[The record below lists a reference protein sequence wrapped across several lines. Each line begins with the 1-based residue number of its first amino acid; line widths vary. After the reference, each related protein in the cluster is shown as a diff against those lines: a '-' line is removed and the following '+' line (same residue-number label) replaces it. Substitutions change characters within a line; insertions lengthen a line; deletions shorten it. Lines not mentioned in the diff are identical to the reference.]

1 MSSVW
6 LLCAA
11 RSNVRELTEEVE
23 RRCPRAQLMRMGCEQ
38 GISDVARVLLQV
50 AVGAAVS
57 FDEPATAQRVVR
69 ELVGA
74 GWSAPIVVLVARKD
88 AEAAAHLFAAGATE
102 VITAEGAACDSPIS
116 RAETK
121 DCPKDAGVAASPAGT
136 HEEVEV
142 HPAEADEL
150 GDVPEWQID
159 RFAADLE
166 EPPWVEPHG
175 VTGPFPESG
184 DRVSRAREVDEASHS
199 VAAPMTVP
207 AFAKMAVGDELSEE
221 GAMGPDSVDG
231 KQARERE
238 VVSSAHTGTVL
249 EEKIA
254 DPVSISSGGA
264 PLVAVISGRGGVGK
278 TTLTAAMA
286 FAAASMGLRAA
297 VLDLDLM
304 FGNMYDMVGVDEPN
318 DLASLAVEDPDFKG
332 IEAGAEATAMR
343 VAPGVTLWGPALLPE
358 RAELL
363 SGPVE
368 RLIGL
373 LRQEADIIFADTST
387 FWSDGV
393 ACAVAQCDR
402 CIVVG
407 QAGCASS
414 AVRAIELA
422 SRIGV
427 AKTKMTSVFNRFGRA
442 GNQEEQALRFEM
454 AISLRSRMRVSEGG
468 DALEQMQAFGRLGEF
483 VAQESAF
490 SRDVTELVRC
500 VAKEL
505 GCDIGAWEQAYQAR
519 TQQANGRA
527 RRRFLRKKQRGEK
540 S

>member
-11 RSNVRELTEEVE
+11 ESNVRQLTDEIE
-23 RRCPRAQLMRMGCEQ
+23 RRCPHVQLMRMGCEQ
-38 GISDVARVLLQV
+38 GVSDVARVLSQV

-57 FDEPATAQRVVR
+57 FDETATAERVVR
-69 ELVGA
+69 ELA
-74 GWSAPIVVLVARKD
+74 ATGWCAPIVVLIARKD
-88 AEAAAHLFAAGATE
+88 AGAAACLFAAGATE
-102 VITAEGAACDSPIS
+102 VIAAEGAVCNPSIS

-121 DCPKDAGVAASPAGT
+121 DCPEDAGAAASPAGT
-136 HEEVEV
+136 HEEAYL
-142 HPAEADEL
+142 AEMDDL
-150 GDVPEWQID
+150 DDVPEWQID

-166 EPPWVEPHG
+166 EPLWVEPHG
-175 VTGPFPESG
+175 ASGPFPESG
-184 DRVSRAREVDEASHS
+184 DMASHAREVDEASHS
-199 VAAPMTVP
+199 VATPMAVP
-207 AFAKMAVGDELSEE
+207 AFAKMTVGDELPEE
-221 GAMGPDSVDG
+221 GTMGPDSVDG
-231 KQARERE
+231 KQACERE

-254 DPVSISSGGA
+254 APVSISSGGA

-387 FWSDGV
+387 FWGDGV

-468 DALEQMQAFGRLGEF
+468 NALEQMQAFGRLGEF

-519 TQQANGRA
+519 TQQANGRG

>member
-11 RSNVRELTEEVE
+11 GSNVRQLTDEIEH
-23 RRCPRAQLMRMGCEQ
+23 RCPRAQLMRMGCEQ
-38 GISDVARVLLQV
+38 GVSDVARVLSQV

-57 FDEPATAQRVVR
+57 FDEAATAERVVR
-69 ELVGA
+69 ELADA
-74 GWSAPIVVLVARKD
+74 GWCAPIVVLIARKD
-88 AEAAAHLFAAGATE
+88 AGAAACLFAAGATE
-102 VITAEGAACDSPIS
+102 VIAAEGAACNPPIS

-121 DCPKDAGVAASPAGT
+121 DCPEDAGAAASPAGT
-136 HEEVEV
+136 HEEAYLAEV
-142 HPAEADEL
+142 DDL
-150 GDVPEWQID
+150 DDVPEWQID
-159 RFAADLE
+159 RFAANLE

-175 VTGPFPESG
+175 ATGPSPGREDMAS
-184 DRVSRAREVDEASHS
+184 RVCEVEELSDGVSTSTAL
-199 VAAPMTVP
+199 P
-207 AFAKMAVGDELSEE
+207 AFAKMAMEDALPGKGAIGSGSIGDKGEAS
-221 GAMGPDSVDG
+221 G
-231 KQARERE
+231 RETMAT
-238 VVSSAHTGTVL
+238 AHTGTVL

-254 DPVSISSGGA
+254 SPISASSGGA

-318 DLASLAVEDPDFKG
+318 DLASLAVEGADFEG

-363 SGPVE
+363 SGPIE
-368 RLIGL
+368 QLIGL

-387 FWSDGV
+387 FWGDGV

-414 AVRAIELA
+414 AIRAIELA

-454 AISLRSRMRVSEGG
+454 AVSLRSRMRVAEGG

-505 GCDIGAWEQAYQAR
+505 GCDIGAWEQAYQVRA
-519 TQQANGRA
+519 QQVSGRG
-527 RRRFLRKKQRGEK
+527 RRRFLRKRQRGEK
-540 S
+540 P

>member
-102 VITAEGAACDSPIS
+102 VIAAEGAACDSPIS

-121 DCPKDAGVAASPAGT
+121 DCPKDAEVAASPAGT

-142 HPAEADEL
+142 HSAEADEL

-184 DRVSRAREVDEASHS
+184 DRVSRAREVDEASHG

-231 KQARERE
+231 KQNRERE

-254 DPVSISSGGA
+254 APVSISSGGA

-387 FWSDGV
+387 FWGDGV

-454 AISLRSRMRVSEGG
+454 AISLRSRIRVSEGG

-519 TQQANGRA
+519 TQQANGRG

>member
-1 MSSVW
+1 M
-6 LLCAA
+6 
-11 RSNVRELTEEVE
+11 
-23 RRCPRAQLMRMGCEQ
+23 
-38 GISDVARVLLQV
+38 
-50 AVGAAVS
+50 
-57 FDEPATAQRVVR
+57 R

-102 VITAEGAACDSPIS
+102 VIAAEGAACDSPIS

-184 DRVSRAREVDEASHS
+184 DRVSPAREVDEASHS
-199 VAAPMTVP
+199 VAAP
-207 AFAKMAVGDELSEE
+207 AFAKMAVGDELPEE
-221 GAMGPDSVDG
+221 EAMGPDSLDG

-254 DPVSISSGGA
+254 APVSISSGGA

-304 FGNMYDMVGVDEPN
+304 FGNMYD
-318 DLASLAVEDPDFKG
+318 LSL
-332 IEAGAEATAMR
+332 IH
-343 VAPGVTLWGPALLPE
+343 
-358 RAELL
+358 
-363 SGPVE
+363 
-368 RLIGL
+368 I
-373 LRQEADIIFADTST
+373 
-387 FWSDGV
+387 
-393 ACAVAQCDR
+393 
-402 CIVVG
+402 
-407 QAGCASS
+407 
-414 AVRAIELA
+414 
-422 SRIGV
+422 
-427 AKTKMTSVFNRFGRA
+427 
-442 GNQEEQALRFEM
+442 
-454 AISLRSRMRVSEGG
+454 
-468 DALEQMQAFGRLGEF
+468 
-483 VAQESAF
+483 
-490 SRDVTELVRC
+490 
-500 VAKEL
+500 
-505 GCDIGAWEQAYQAR
+505 
-519 TQQANGRA
+519 
-527 RRRFLRKKQRGEK
+527 
-540 S
+540 

>member
-38 GISDVARVLLQV
+38 GISDVARVLSQV

-57 FDEPATAQRVVR
+57 FDEPATAQRAVR

-88 AEAAAHLFAAGATE
+88 AEAAADLFAAGATE
-102 VITAEGAACDSPIS
+102 VIAAEGAACDSPIS

-121 DCPKDAGVAASPAGT
+121 DCPKDAEVAA
-136 HEEVEV
+136 
-142 HPAEADEL
+142 
-150 GDVPEWQID
+150 
-159 RFAADLE
+159 
-166 EPPWVEPHG
+166 
-175 VTGPFPESG
+175 
-184 DRVSRAREVDEASHS
+184 SRAREVDGASHS
-199 VAAPMTVP
+199 VATPMAVP
-207 AFAKMAVGDELSEE
+207 AFAKMAVGDELPEE

-231 KQARERE
+231 KQACERK
-238 VVSSAHTGTVL
+238 VASSAHMGTVL

-254 DPVSISSGGA
+254 APVSISSGGA

-387 FWSDGV
+387 FWGDGV

-519 TQQANGRA
+519 TQQANGRG

>member
-11 RSNVRELTEEVE
+11 GSKVRQLTDEIE
-23 RRCPRAQLMRMGCEQ
+23 RRCPHAQLMRMGCEQ
-38 GISDVARVLLQV
+38 GVSDVARVLSQV

-57 FDEPATAQRVVR
+57 FDEAATAERVVR
-69 ELVGA
+69 ELADA
-74 GWSAPIVVLVARKD
+74 GWCAPIVVLIARKD
-88 AEAAAHLFAAGATE
+88 AGAAACLFAAGATE
-102 VITAEGAACDSPIS
+102 VIAAEGAACNPPIS

-121 DCPKDAGVAASPAGT
+121 DCPEDAGAAASPAGT
-136 HEEVEV
+136 HEEAYLAEV
-142 HPAEADEL
+142 DDL
-150 GDVPEWQID
+150 DDVPEWQID

-175 VTGPFPESG
+175 AVESLPKSE
-184 DRVSRAREVDEASHS
+184 DVATPVREVEGSSDG
-199 VAAPMTVP
+199 VATSMTLP
-207 AFAKMAVGDELSEE
+207 AFAKMAMEDALPGKGAIGSGSIGDKGEAS
-221 GAMGPDSVDG
+221 G
-231 KQARERE
+231 RETMAT
-238 VVSSAHTGTVL
+238 AHTGTVL

-254 DPVSISSGGA
+254 SPISASSGGA

-318 DLASLAVEDPDFKG
+318 DLASLAVEGADFEG

-363 SGPVE
+363 SGPIE
-368 RLIGL
+368 QLIGL

-387 FWSDGV
+387 FWGDGV

-407 QAGCASS
+407 QTGCASS
-414 AVRAIELA
+414 AIRAIELA

-427 AKTKMTSVFNRFGRA
+427 AKTKMTSAFNRFGRA

-454 AISLRSRMRVSEGG
+454 AVSLRSRMRVAEGG

-483 VAQESAF
+483 VAQDSAF

-505 GCDIGAWEQAYQAR
+505 GCDIGAWEQAYQVRA
-519 TQQANGRA
+519 QQVGGRG
-527 RRRFLRKKQRGEK
+527 RRRFLRKRQRGEK

>member
-1 MSSVW
+1 MSSIW

-11 RSNVRELTEEVE
+11 GSNARQLTDEIE
-23 RRCPRAQLMRMGCEQ
+23 RRCPGAQLMRMGYEQ
-38 GISDVARVLLQV
+38 SVSDVARVLSQV
-50 AVGAAVS
+50 AAGAAVS
-57 FDEPATAQRVVR
+57 FGEALTSEHVVR

-74 GWSAPIVVLVARKD
+74 GWIAPIMVLIARKD
-88 AEAAAHLFAAGATE
+88 AGAAARLFAAGATE
-102 VITAEGAACDSPIS
+102 VIAAEGAACDSPIS
-116 RAETK
+116 RAEAK
-121 DCPKDAGVAASPAGT
+121 DCPEDTGAAAFPAGI
-136 HEEVEV
+136 HEEACL
-142 HPAEADEL
+142 AEADDLE
-150 GDVPEWQID
+150 DVPEWQID

-175 VTGPFPESG
+175 SAGPLPES
-184 DRVSRAREVDEASHS
+184 EA
-199 VAAPMTVP
+199 AAPRACEADEPSGGAAVSMSVP
-207 AFAKMAVGDELSEE
+207 AFEKMTIGDALPKMEASGPDPVDNEE
-221 GAMGPDSVDG
+221 DSKRGAMP
-231 KQARERE
+231 A
-238 VVSSAHTGTVL
+238 AHGATVL

-254 DPVSISSGGA
+254 SPVFTSSGGA

-286 FAAASMGLRAA
+286 FVAASMGLRAA

-318 DLASLAVEDPDFKG
+318 DLASLAVGDGSLEG

-343 VAPGVTLWGPALLPE
+343 VAPGVTLWGPSLLPE

-363 SGPVE
+363 SGSLE
-368 RLIGL
+368 QLIVL

-387 FWSDGV
+387 FWGDAV

-407 QAGCASS
+407 QVGCASS
-414 AVRAIELA
+414 ATRAIELA

-427 AKTKMTSVFNRFGRA
+427 AKTKMTSVFNRFGRV

-454 AISLRSRMRVSEGG
+454 AVSLRSRARVAEGG
-468 DALEQMQAFGRLGEF
+468 DALGQMQAFGRLGEF

-505 GCDIGAWEQAYQAR
+505 GCDIGAWEQAYQAQA
-519 TQQANGRA
+519 QQANGHGH
-527 RRRFLRKKQRGEK
+527 RRFLRKRQRGEK
-540 S
+540 P

>member
-1 MSSVW
+1 MESLPKSEDV
-6 LLCAA
+6 ATP
-11 RSNVRELTEEVE
+11 VREVE
-23 RRCPRAQLMRMGCEQ
+23 GS
-38 GISDVARVLLQV
+38 SD
-50 AVGAAVS
+50 
-57 FDEPATAQRVVR
+57 
-69 ELVGA
+69 
-74 GWSAPIVVLVARKD
+74 
-88 AEAAAHLFAAGATE
+88 
-102 VITAEGAACDSPIS
+102 
-116 RAETK
+116 
-121 DCPKDAGVAASPAGT
+121 GVATS
-136 HEEVEV
+136 
-142 HPAEADEL
+142 
-150 GDVPEWQID
+150 
-159 RFAADLE
+159 
-166 EPPWVEPHG
+166 
-175 VTGPFPESG
+175 
-184 DRVSRAREVDEASHS
+184 
-199 VAAPMTVP
+199 MTLP
-207 AFAKMAVGDELSEE
+207 AFAKMAMEDALPGKGAIGSGSIGDKGEAS
-221 GAMGPDSVDG
+221 G
-231 KQARERE
+231 RETMAT
-238 VVSSAHTGTVL
+238 AHTGTVL

-254 DPVSISSGGA
+254 SPISASSGGA

-318 DLASLAVEDPDFKG
+318 DLASLAVEGADFEG

-363 SGPVE
+363 SGPIE
-368 RLIGL
+368 QLIGL

-387 FWSDGV
+387 FWGDGV

-414 AVRAIELA
+414 AIRAIELA

-454 AISLRSRMRVSEGG
+454 AVSLRSRMRVAEGG
-468 DALEQMQAFGRLGEF
+468 DAMEQMQAFGRLGEF
-483 VAQESAF
+483 VAQDSAF

-500 VAKEL
+500 VAR
-505 GCDIGAWEQAYQAR
+505 EQAYQVRA
-519 TQQANGRA
+519 QQVGGRG
-527 RRRFLRKKQRGEK
+527 RRRFLRKRQRGEK

>member
-11 RSNVRELTEEVE
+11 GSNVRQLTDEIE
-23 RRCPRAQLMRMGCEQ
+23 RRCPHAQLMRMGCEQ
-38 GISDVARVLLQV
+38 GVSDVARVLSQV
-50 AVGAAVS
+50 AVGAAIS
-57 FDEPATAQRVVR
+57 FDEAATAERVVR
-69 ELVGA
+69 ELADA
-74 GWSAPIVVLVARKD
+74 GWCTPIVVLIARKD
-88 AEAAAHLFAAGATE
+88 AGAAARLFAAGATE
-102 VITAEGAACDSPIS
+102 VIAAEGAACNPPIS

-121 DCPKDAGVAASPAGT
+121 DCPEDAGAAASPAGT
-136 HEEVEV
+136 HEEAYL
-142 HPAEADEL
+142 AEMDDL
-150 GDVPEWQID
+150 DDVPEWQID

-175 VTGPFPESG
+175 VAGPLPGREDMAS
-184 DRVSRAREVDEASHS
+184 RVCEAEEPSDGVS
-199 VAAPMTVP
+199 TSTALP
-207 AFAKMAVGDELSEE
+207 AFAKMAMEDALPGK
-221 GAMGPDSVDG
+221 GAIGSGSIGG
-231 KQARERE
+231 KGEASGRETMAT
-238 VVSSAHTGTVL
+238 AHTGTVL

-254 DPVSISSGGA
+254 SPISASSGGA

-318 DLASLAVEDPDFKG
+318 DLASLAVEGADFEG

-363 SGPVE
+363 SGPIE
-368 RLIGL
+368 QLIGL

-387 FWSDGV
+387 FWGDGV

-414 AVRAIELA
+414 AIRAIELA

-454 AISLRSRMRVSEGG
+454 AVSLRSRMRVAEGG

-505 GCDIGAWEQAYQAR
+505 GCDIGAWEQAYQVRA
-519 TQQANGRA
+519 QQVSGRG
-527 RRRFLRKKQRGEK
+527 RRRFLRKRQRGEK
-540 S
+540 P

>member
-11 RSNVRELTEEVE
+11 GSNVRQLTDEIEH
-23 RRCPRAQLMRMGCEQ
+23 RCPRAQLMRMGCEQ
-38 GISDVARVLLQV
+38 GVSDVARVLSQV

-57 FDEPATAQRVVR
+57 FDEAATAERVVR
-69 ELVGA
+69 ELADA
-74 GWSAPIVVLVARKD
+74 GWCAPIVVLIARKD
-88 AEAAAHLFAAGATE
+88 AGAAACLFAAGATE
-102 VITAEGAACDSPIS
+102 VIAAEGAACNPPIS

-121 DCPKDAGVAASPAGT
+121 DCPEDAGAAASPAGT
-136 HEEVEV
+136 HEEAYLAEV
-142 HPAEADEL
+142 DDL
-150 GDVPEWQID
+150 DDVPEWQID

-175 VTGPFPESG
+175 AVGSLPKSKDVATP
-184 DRVSRAREVDEASHS
+184 VREVEGFSDG
-199 VAAPMTVP
+199 VATSMTLP
-207 AFAKMAVGDELSEE
+207 AFAKMAMEDALPGKGAIGSGSIGGKEE
-221 GAMGPDSVDG
+221 ASG
-231 KQARERE
+231 RETMAT
-238 VVSSAHTGTVL
+238 AHMSTVL

-254 DPVSISSGGA
+254 SPISASSGGV

-318 DLASLAVEDPDFKG
+318 DLASLAVEGADFEG

-363 SGPVE
+363 SGPIE
-368 RLIGL
+368 QLIGL

-387 FWSDGV
+387 FWGDGV

-414 AVRAIELA
+414 AIRAIELA

-454 AISLRSRMRVSEGG
+454 AVSLRSRMRVAEGG

-505 GCDIGAWEQAYQAR
+505 GCDIGAWEQAYQVRA
-519 TQQANGRA
+519 QQVSGRG
-527 RRRFLRKKQRGEK
+527 RRRFLRKRQRGEK
-540 S
+540 P

>member
-1 MSSVW
+1 M
-6 LLCAA
+6 
-11 RSNVRELTEEVE
+11 
-23 RRCPRAQLMRMGCEQ
+23 
-38 GISDVARVLLQV
+38 
-50 AVGAAVS
+50 
-57 FDEPATAQRVVR
+57 
-69 ELVGA
+69 
-74 GWSAPIVVLVARKD
+74 
-88 AEAAAHLFAAGATE
+88 
-102 VITAEGAACDSPIS
+102 
-116 RAETK
+116 
-121 DCPKDAGVAASPAGT
+121 
-136 HEEVEV
+136 
-142 HPAEADEL
+142 
-150 GDVPEWQID
+150 
-159 RFAADLE
+159 
-166 EPPWVEPHG
+166 
-175 VTGPFPESG
+175 
-184 DRVSRAREVDEASHS
+184 
-199 VAAPMTVP
+199 
-207 AFAKMAVGDELSEE
+207 
-221 GAMGPDSVDG
+221 
-231 KQARERE
+231 
-238 VVSSAHTGTVL
+238 
-249 EEKIA
+249 
-254 DPVSISSGGA
+254 
-264 PLVAVISGRGGVGK
+264 
-278 TTLTAAMA
+278 
-286 FAAASMGLRAA
+286 
-297 VLDLDLM
+297 
-304 FGNMYDMVGVDEPN
+304 
-318 DLASLAVEDPDFKG
+318 
-332 IEAGAEATAMR
+332 
-343 VAPGVTLWGPALLPE
+343 TLWGPALLPE

-387 FWSDGV
+387 FWGDSV

-490 SRDVTELVRC
+490 SRDVTKLVRC

-519 TQQANGRA
+519 TQQANGRG